1 MNKSELKAIFI
12 NAKATDAKYI
22 GVSIQTEGSSQPE
35 IIINPNPNFD
45 AKFDYYMEAYDD
57 DLILIAAK
65 GKKDIRITAA
75 GQGNRFEDI
84 ECQLL
89 GELGKGWKELIAGA
103 IDNAYEKMIAT
114 TPPTTEEEQTHCEM
128 IKEAVK
134 GMLINESRTAAE
146 AEFIKTHIVDY
157 EKIFDV
163 CMNGDDLEFKKGLVR
178 LQKMQNEYVMQR
190 ERGEMFYISRG
201 GASYNGSEQHADRP
215 AVVVSNN
222 KNNENSNVVEV
233 VYMTTQPKT
242 DLPTHVT
249 IRSTGRISTVLCEQV
264 YSVSTERIGTYIGE
278 ATDKEMENIDIALMI
293 SLQLDN
299 GIKTAKEYYKT
310 IKEQQ
315 EEIDSLKREIE
326 TMQQEHEEAIAEIEQ
341 DAAVYVEENKKIANM
356 TSSEDT
362 IRLQTERDT
371 YKTMYEQLLNRLVNG
386 GAA

>member
-89 GELGKGWKELIAGA
+89 GERGKGWKELIAGA
-103 IDNAYEKMIAT
+103 IDNA
-114 TPPTTEEEQTHCEM
+114 
-128 IKEAVK
+128 
-134 GMLINESRTAAE
+134 GMFINESRTAAE

-190 ERGEMFYISRG
+190 E
-201 GASYNGSEQHADRP
+201 ND
-215 AVVVSNN
+215 
-222 KNNENSNVVEV
+222 
-233 VYMTTQPKT
+233 
-242 DLPTHVT
+242 
-249 IRSTGRISTVLCEQV
+249 
-264 YSVSTERIGTYIGE
+264 
-278 ATDKEMENIDIALMI
+278 
-293 SLQLDN
+293 
-299 GIKTAKEYYKT
+299 
-310 IKEQQ
+310 
-315 EEIDSLKREIE
+315 
-326 TMQQEHEEAIAEIEQ
+326 
-341 DAAVYVEENKKIANM
+341 
-356 TSSEDT
+356 
-362 IRLQTERDT
+362 
-371 YKTMYEQLLNRLVNG
+371 
-386 GAA
+386 